1 MQKKTFKK
9 NIHIP
14 TVPAQK
20 LLSGCIIPI
29 NAKSKRLKSPRCTK
43 ITRGSMGVTSA
54 APWFMAS
61 GDKHIGWEQRT
72 SPCQIVAKM
81 VRIHIIVVREIWQ
94 GPSVPQRHWD
104 CWHQP
109 KGSHRQTNWASFLS
123 ARIGFNM
130 HMMDDYVGILYI
142 IMLPYT
148 TLWWSHSNVYKFN
161 FTNSMPLKPFSCSQQ
176 GLKFLAL
183 SIGSFSPYQ
192 KSTERSAG

>member
-109 KGSHRQTNWASFLS
+109 KGSHRQTNWA
-123 ARIGFNM
+123 G
-130 HMMDDYVGILYI
+130 
-142 IMLPYT
+142 
-148 TLWWSHSNVYKFN
+148 KFFKCKN
-161 FTNSMPLKPFSCSQQ
+161 RLQHAHDGWLCGYSLHNYA
-176 GLKFLAL
+176 AL
-183 SIGSFSPYQ
+183 HYFMVIP
-192 KSTERSAG
+192 